1 MVEKDPWSADSDIQY
16 FRDCMSKNS
25 PLRITLCQ
33 FRVSLE
39 LAIEATFQLKDLE
52 ISLFRLWL
60 TRSRVMCARSKS
72 AYSHLLLCWAF
83 RSDNETWADGATT
96 VVTKSWG
103 LFLLLLV
110 VLFLVVGITS
120 TTTVLFLS
128 PSTHIY
134 IYIYNIIWYVSLL
147 YWHEDITL
155 DKLSS

>member
-1 MVEKDPWSADSDIQY
+1 MVQKDPWSADSDIHISG
-16 FRDCMSKNS
+16 DCMSKNS

-83 RSDNETWADGATT
+83 RSDNETWADGVTT
-96 VVTKSWG
+96 AVKKSWG
-103 LFLLLLV
+103 LFLFLLV
-110 VLFLVVGITS
+110 VFFWWLVLLVPLLYCSCLHLHTFIY
-120 TTTVLFLS
+120 VMY
-128 PSTHIY
+128 IY
-134 IYIYNIIWYVSLL
+134 IYIYDMWVCCTDMRI
-147 YWHEDITL
+147 
-155 DKLSS
+155 